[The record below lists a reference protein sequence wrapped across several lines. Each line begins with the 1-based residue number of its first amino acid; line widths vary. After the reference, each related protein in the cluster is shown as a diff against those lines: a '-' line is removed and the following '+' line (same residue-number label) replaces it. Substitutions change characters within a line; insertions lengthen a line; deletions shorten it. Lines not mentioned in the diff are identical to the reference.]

1 MINAQ
6 EQKEHLGVFYI
17 DDDFLNT
24 FSYNDEAPCNID
36 MDKLDY
42 RETTKDY
49 HYFKKKFPLF
59 DDEIIEMLVELEI
72 QQEKK
77 NKVVNDVKKTI
88 NEQNNKKNKSNKK
101 KKDNKHKFSIVKKSC
116 VVNFD

>member
-1 MINAQ
+1 MNAQ
-6 EQKEHLGVFYI
+6 EDHEHLGVFYI

-36 MDKLDY
+36 MDKLDF

-59 DDEIIEMLVELEI
+59 DDEIIEMLVELNI
-72 QQEKK
+72 QEERKM
-77 NKVVNDVKKTI
+77 KVVNNVKNVI
-88 NEQNNKKNKSNKK
+88 QQQNKHKKK
-101 KKDNKHKFSIVKKSC
+101 KKDDKPKFTISNKPC
-116 VVNFD
+116 VVTFD